1 MKYFKIARV
10 WQFSNYKQDFLWVA
24 SSHFLKMYEINEER
38 NISLFSKN
46 EKQETRDYYLIFL
59 TARAVTSFFFFLVKD
74 WKYRN
79 FLIFR
84 KKFPCHGRWLLKKR
98 DIFKRWHWVI
108 FQSTNRPKLSVRR
121 SAHIRITKFFWVIVL
136 KNNFH
141 GLF

>member
-38 NISLFSKN
+38 NFSLFSRT
-46 EKQETRDYYLIFL
+46 ERQETRDYCLIFL
-59 TARAVTSFFFFLVKD
+59 TARAATSFLFLVRD
-74 WKYRN
+74 WKYKN
-79 FLIFR
+79 FLISQKISLPQALTFEKTR
-84 KKFPCHGRWLLKKR
+84 YFKK
-98 DIFKRWHWVI
+98 WHSVI
-108 FQSTNRPKLSVRR
+108 FQSTNRSKLSVRR